1 MDDILYWYNKF
12 HKVNIGI
19 VTGDISQLAVIDV
32 DDLNLLP
39 ELNER
44 LPELKETTRVRTRR
58 GYHYYFSLNG
68 EHVKSTNRLFNKR
81 LEFKSN
87 GNYIVAPPSII
98 KDHQYVYEIPL
109 SEMLPIPKILINY
122 NNIPVPPA
130 EDRKRMPFIMPK
142 YHGHKTDCIRQIL
155 NRDLREGERNN
166 SLFILYNLLLQNKNK
181 EEYSKKL
188 VAKKNGSLSKPLTE
202 PELKKIYRK
211 DYNIGC
217 SGIRDK
223 GAYIKCD
230 HCEYR
235 FKDGR
240 LKDSNILIKNIRI
253 LPELSNAEAKIA
265 LMLGIVFDGEIPT
278 INKIALKA
286 KMDYRT
292 VGKAINILKKRGI
305 VNKSLY
311 N

>member
-1 MDDILYWYNKF
+1 M
-12 HKVNIGI
+12 
-19 VTGDISQLAVIDV
+19 AVIDV

-81 LEFKSN
+81 LELKSN

-98 KDHQYVYEIPL
+98 KAHQYVYEIPL
-109 SEMLPIPKILINY
+109 SEMLPIPKILINKS
-122 NNIPVPPA
+122 NIPVPLA
-130 EDRKRMPFIMPK
+130 EDRKHTPFIIPK
-142 YHGHKTDCIRQIL
+142 YHGHKTDCIHQIL
-155 NRDLREGERNN
+155 NRDLQEGERNN

-188 VAKKNGSLSKPLTE
+188 VVEKNGSLSKPLTE
-202 PELKKIYRK
+202 PELKRIYRK
-211 DYNIGC
+211 EYNYGC
-217 SGIRDK
+217 SSIRDK
-223 GAYIKCD
+223 SAYIKCD
-230 HCEYR
+230 NCEYR

-240 LKDSNILIKNIRI
+240 LKDSNIMIKNIRI
-253 LPELSNAEAKIA
+253 LPELSNAQRGIIC
-265 LMLGIVFDGEIPT
+265 LLGTIFEGEYPS
-278 INKIALKA
+278 INKIAKTA
-286 KMDYRT
+286 KMNYGT
-292 VGKAINILKKRGI
+292 VKRAIEALKEKQIIG
-305 VNKSLY
+305 VSSY

>member
-1 MDDILYWYNKF
+1 
-12 HKVNIGI
+12 
-19 VTGDISQLAVIDV
+19 LAVIDV

-81 LEFKSN
+81 LELKSN

-98 KDHQYVYEIPL
+98 KAHQYVYEIPL
-109 SEMLPIPKILINY
+109 SEMLPIPKILINKS
-122 NNIPVPPA
+122 NIPVPLA
-130 EDRKRMPFIMPK
+130 EDRKHTPFIMPK
-142 YHGHKTDCIRQIL
+142 YHGHKTDCIHQIL
-155 NRDLREGERNN
+155 NRDLQEGERNN

-188 VAKKNGSLSKPLTE
+188 VVEKNGSLSKPLTE
-202 PELKKIYRK
+202 PELKRIYRK
-211 DYNIGC
+211 EYNYGC
-217 SGIRDK
+217 SSIRDK
-223 GAYIKCD
+223 SAYVKCD
-230 HCEYR
+230 NCEYR

-253 LPELSNAEAKIA
+253 LPELSNTQRGIA
-265 LMLGIVFDGEIPT
+265 CLLGTVFEGEYPS
-278 INKIALKA
+278 INKIAKTA
-286 KMDYRT
+286 KMNYGT
-292 VGKAINILKKRGI
+292 VKCAIEALKEKQIIG
-305 VNKSLY
+305 VFLY